1 MAIPTV
7 FVDTSGF
14 YALLV
19 RGDLQHNKAAEIVD
33 RARKAGAYMATTDYI
48 VDETATLFKARSLG
62 HLNSGFFELLDG
74 SRALRFQFVDEAR
87 FQKSRAYFQRHADHG
102 YSFTD
107 CSSFIVM
114 QEIGAV
120 EALTKDGHFREAGFK
135 VLLSP

>member
-1 MAIPTV
+1 MPSPPV

-19 RGDLQHNKAAEIVD
+19 RGDPQHRKAAEIVD
-33 RARKAGAYMATTDYI
+33 RARKTGAYMATTDYV
-48 VDETATLFKARSLG
+48 VDETATLLKARSLG
-62 HLNSGFFELLDG
+62 HLNSGFFELMDN
-74 SRALRFQFVDEAR
+74 SRALRFHFVDESR
-87 FQKSRAYFQRHADHG
+87 YQKARAYFLRHADHG

-114 QEIGAV
+114 PEIGAV
-120 EALTKDGHFREAGFK
+120 EALTTDGHFREAGFK